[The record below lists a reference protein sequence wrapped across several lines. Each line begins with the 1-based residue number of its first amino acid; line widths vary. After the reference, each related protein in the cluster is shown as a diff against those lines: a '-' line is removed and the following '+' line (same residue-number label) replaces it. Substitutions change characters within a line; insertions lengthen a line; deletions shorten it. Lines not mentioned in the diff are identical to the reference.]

1 MGPAESAEPL
11 PRARRLPN
19 RAMREVSR
27 SPRRQT
33 RRGPISHI
41 SAQCAQLTDRGCA
54 KLSNAPSAYRHGDS
68 NVRAVNRAGSW
79 LLAAALLLGGA
90 APALA
95 MPGDPPV
102 VPLGPEDGATVPA
115 NPDGIQVR
123 FACPTYRI
131 SGDGGRFTQFGDWD
145 DYGAEFATKPDRD
158 STSETKTITV
168 VAARGW
174 MTSRRDDGAYR
185 GSADGNAL
193 TLSVAGG
200 GREIRRFQTHVQTL
214 CVGPTPDQNHVISGL
229 APVKRAKVAPD
240 GRFYA
245 LANVGRETIV
255 ELRGRLRGRRVTG
268 GRVELTINGCNGSA
282 AFSARRR

>member
-1 MGPAESAEPL
+1 VRGFIVRAPISLALHAQAKAFTGFPVIVALDAAGVADKAKVAVERARGNGWRKLADAGVFAGKAEAVVVL
-11 PRARRLPN
+11 PRGRQRL
-19 RAMREVSR
+19 RV
-27 SPRRQT
+27 
-33 RRGPISHI
+33 H
-41 SAQCAQLTDRGCA
+41 
-54 KLSNAPSAYRHGDS
+54 
-68 NVRAVNRAGSW
+68 
-79 LLAAALLLGGA
+79 
-90 APALA
+90 
-95 MPGDPPV
+95 
-102 VPLGPEDGATVPA
+102 ATV
-115 NPDGIQVR
+115 
-123 FACPTYRI
+123 
-131 SGDGGRFTQFGDWD
+131 GDQ
-145 DYGAEFATKPDRD
+145 D

-174 MTSRRDDGAYR
+174 TTSRRDDGAYR

-214 CVGPTPDQNHVISGL
+214 CVGPTPDQNHFIIGL

-255 ELRGRLRGRRVTG
+255 ELRGRPRGRRVTG